1 MFFRKL
7 PVALAA
13 ASLAVSSVAVQAAP
27 AARESAPVADESGIG
42 SLGGV
47 NLFFIAIAAA
57 ILTWALIETLGDDDN
72 AVSP

>member
-7 PVALAA
+7 PVVLAA

-27 AARESAPVADESGIG
+27 TARDSAPVAEQSEIG

-47 NLFFIAIAAA
+47 NLVFIAIAAA
-57 ILTWALIETLGDDDN
+57 VLTWALIENLGDDDD